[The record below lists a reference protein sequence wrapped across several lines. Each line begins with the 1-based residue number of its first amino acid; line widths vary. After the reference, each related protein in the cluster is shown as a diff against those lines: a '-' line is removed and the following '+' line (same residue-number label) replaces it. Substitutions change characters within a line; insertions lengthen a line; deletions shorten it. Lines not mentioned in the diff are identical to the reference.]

1 MKTYCIYKA
10 TNKINGKVYI
20 GKTKDFRKRKYEHTK
35 IDVNNHLIFHKA
47 IKKHGEDNS
56 NWEIIDWADTREDIN
71 ELEKH
76 YIKKFNSFKPNGYNM
91 TKGGDGGAMYNAR
104 PIICLTFSGEFVKRY
119 ESAAEAER
127 EDGFHNV
134 DVLVACKNPNRTCK
148 GYIFM
153 FEDEYIKNGPRKYK
167 KPKST
172 SIKSAVQCDLNG
184 KFIKEYESVTE
195 AAIKTG
201 ILRTR
206 ISSALTGQSKT
217 AGGFIF
223 VYKDDFP
230 IKNIK
235 QYIKN
240 KKGRKIIQVNP
251 DTNEHIKEFERIS
264 DAGKELG
271 VNYKSIHKVLDLP
284 GRTAYGYK
292 WISK

>member
-20 GKTKDFRKRKYEHTK
+20 GKTKNFKKRKYDHIK
-35 IDVNNHLIFHKA
+35 KDVDNHLIFHKA
-47 IKKHGEDNS
+47 LKKYGDINF
-56 NWEIIDWADTREDIN
+56 NWEIIDWADTKEEIN
-71 ELEKH
+71 ELEKY

-91 TKGGDGGAMYNAR
+91 TKGGDGGSMYNAR
-104 PIICLTFSGEFVKRY
+104 PIVCLTFSGKFLKRY

-127 EDGFHNV
+127 QDGFYNS
-134 DVLVACKNPNRTCK
+134 DVLVSCKNQNRTCK

-153 FEDEYIKNGPRKYK
+153 FEDDYIKNGPRIYE

-172 SIKSAVQCDLNG
+172 CVKSIIQCDLNG
-184 KFIKEYESVTE
+184 NFIKEYESVTQSSL
-195 AAIKTG
+195 KTG

-206 ISSALTGQSKT
+206 ISAALIGKSKT

-223 VYKDDFP
+223 VYKENFP
-230 IKNIK
+230 IKNIE
-235 QYIKN
+235 QYVQN

-251 DTNEHIKEFERIS
+251 DTNQYIKEYERIS